1 MLTEKPMNRVD
12 AWRMTQR
19 RAADLGTLVKLGC
32 QTRLVMS
39 SHEVALVHRAD
50 LHADQAPIDLAQHR
64 LNDE

>member
-1 MLTEKPMNRVD
+1 
-12 AWRMTQR
+12 
-19 RAADLGTLVKLGC
+19 
-32 QTRLVMS
+32 MS